1 MHAEGRWNHLA
12 EYIQLLRHLEPESSH
27 WKADPDH
34 GTHELICRGKVVIDE
49 NIGQL
54 REALV
59 ECHAGVV
66 GDTKLH
72 SPLLAI
78 DGQLLQQNNTCRLG
92 VGTRIG
98 HIFFP
103 NSFDNENWKGNK
115 YQF

>member
-27 WKADPDH
+27 LKADPDH

-92 VGTRIG
+92 VGTMIG
-98 HIFFP
+98 HKKKYLE
-103 NSFDNENWKGNK
+103 NSHKNWKENK
-115 YQF
+115 Y